1 MHVQYSFDEAKGSR
15 YTDGK
20 SVLAKFRDGRE
31 LQALRGYLACT
42 GHVSFQQQPAIGL
55 LVRVLV
61 ARKVDL
67 TADMLLGVSALL
79 NRLIQC
85 VELTVRA
92 QRSWTGCDAVFVLR
106 RRGRQGQVGR
116 AAPNPRPLAIG
127 PDVQV
132 RSDPFSRFFCQASM
146 WKQWKSAEA
155 LSRREIGPGGK
166 GQSGRFEP
174 RPPQAS
180 HALQWSD
187 AISQAMV
194 DRQGSWFSMEAK
206 PERVHSLRYG
216 LNDYPST

>member
-1 MHVQYSFDEAKGSR
+1 MLCLFYEGEDDKDKLAEQLRTQGPSP
-15 YTDGK
+15 
-20 SVLAKFRDGRE
+20 SVLMCKCGLTRSLVFFVR
-31 LQALRGYLACT
+31 LRCGSS
-42 GHVSFQQQPAIGL
+42 G
-55 LVRVLV
+55 
-61 ARKVDL
+61 
-67 TADMLLGVSALL
+67 
-79 NRLIQC
+79 
-85 VELTVRA
+85 
-92 QRSWTGCDAVFVLR
+92 
-106 RRGRQGQVGR
+106 
-116 AAPNPRPLAIG
+116 
-127 PDVQV
+127 
-132 RSDPFSRFFCQASM
+132 
-146 WKQWKSAEA
+146 SAEA